1 MQISSYFSSN
11 PKMKLKFLLLIP
23 PLSPISSADFAELCY
38 NSPLPTLP
46 TSVLTE
52 NRTVPWGHPSFTLP
66 NGTLCCTSL
75 NQIRDGID
83 SIDHQVLPYLLSL
96 VILPT
101 KSQHGSSN
109 SWPKKQLT
117 SEKQHVL
124 KPQLN
129 QSMSQPETSK

>member
-1 MQISSYFSSN
+1 
-11 PKMKLKFLLLIP
+11 MKLKFPLLIP
-23 PLSPISSADFAELCY
+23 PLSPISSADFADLCY

-46 TSVLTE
+46 TSVSTE
-52 NRTVPWGHPSFTLP
+52 SRTVPWAHPSFTLP

-75 NQIRDGID
+75 NQVRDGID
-83 SIDHQVLPYLLSL
+83 SIDNQVLPHLFSP

-101 KSQHGSSN
+101 KSGHSSSN
-109 SWPKKQLT
+109 SWPKEQLT
-117 SEKQHVL
+117 SEKQHIS